1 MSSVFEWIDA
11 NAILT
16 WVALALLLVICA
28 APTIHALYISSAA
41 YRRRHLA
48 GGVSSSSRDRQHAGV
63 SSGAASPS
71 DLASRPQDFDNDHPG
86 RERLGLR
93 RGK

>member
-48 GGVSSSSRDRQHAGV
+48 GATPPRVPVVGNNPDTDA
-63 SSGAASPS
+63 AASTDSPLGCRQS
-71 DLASRPQDFDNDHPG
+71 PQDSFDADHGNRP
-86 RERLGLR
+86 RLGR
-93 RGK
+93 